1 MQPVLT
7 SCEPLKIN
15 VQSCAQTSMLKWA
28 MEAFFFF
35 FFELCKNYLRND
47 FYDNDLRS
55 YFHWSLTSVINS
67 SSAPMCPCHCLQSPE
82 TTFSPR
88 LTLKK
93 RLVNHI
99 LGLDPRPQSVSV
111 PADYSDC
118 ESPVLR
124 AGSARAQ
131 RPLSWACVC
140 SLQQCDSSS
149 LAGNKKVVLHLVHW
163 QLSDEGWKCWAA
175 LFMHQIKKWNSLI
188 KCCLAFAFTALLIKL
203 QRWVK

>member
-1 MQPVLT
+1 
-7 SCEPLKIN
+7 
-15 VQSCAQTSMLKWA
+15 
-28 MEAFFFF
+28 
-35 FFELCKNYLRND
+35 
-47 FYDNDLRS
+47 
-55 YFHWSLTSVINS
+55 
-67 SSAPMCPCHCLQSPE
+67 MCPCNCLQSPE

-99 LGLDPRPQSVSV
+99 LGLSPRPQSVSV

-124 AGSARAQ
+124 GGSARPQ

-140 SLQQCDSSS
+140 SLQQRDSAS
-149 LAGNKKVVLHLVHW
+149 LAGNKNMVLHLVHW

-175 LFMHQIKKWNSLI
+175 LFMHRIKKWNSLI
-188 KCCLAFAFTALLIKL
+188 KCCLAFAFTALFITL
-203 QRWVK
+203 QRWMKWKSCSTAFSGNRGSVVVVSYDLWRLMIWCLGCFTQSVLTE